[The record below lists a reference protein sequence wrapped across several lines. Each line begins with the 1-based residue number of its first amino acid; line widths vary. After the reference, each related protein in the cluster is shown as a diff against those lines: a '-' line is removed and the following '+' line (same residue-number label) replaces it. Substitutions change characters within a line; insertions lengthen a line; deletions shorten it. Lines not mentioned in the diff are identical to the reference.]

1 MKIGIVGLGLIGGS
15 LAKCIKRYTD
25 NQVLGI
31 DINEESMTMAHM
43 SGAIDGELT
52 AENMS
57 DCRLIMIAIPPV
69 ALVKWVED
77 NAKNMKGT
85 LLIDMCGVK
94 RSICDKLH
102 AVAAENGFSYL
113 GGHPMAGREVSGFA
127 NATVDLFKGASMI
140 LTPDERT
147 DILMLDL
154 AKHLFMAIGF
164 DSITFTTPDE
174 HDRIIAYTSQLAH
187 ITSSAY
193 IKSPTAQKHM
203 GFSAGSYRDLTR
215 VAKLDEKLWT
225 ELFLENSDYLTGEL
239 RQLVDNLN
247 EYLTALEAKDADKLV
262 RLLRDG
268 RELKLTAGGD

>member
-1 MKIGIVGLGLIGGS
+1 
-15 LAKCIKRYTD
+15 
-25 NQVLGI
+25 
-31 DINEESMTMAHM
+31 
-43 SGAIDGELT
+43 
-52 AENMS
+52 
-57 DCRLIMIAIPPV
+57 
-69 ALVKWVED
+69 
-77 NAKNMKGT
+77 
-85 LLIDMCGVK
+85 
-94 RSICDKLH
+94 
-102 AVAAENGFSYL
+102 
-113 GGHPMAGREVSGFA
+113 
-127 NATVDLFKGASMI
+127 MI